1 MKEILT
7 PSTLLYFILLS
18 GLVLGK
24 IKIRHIS
31 LGFSAV
37 LIVAVLIGY
46 LGITFDLVAI
56 DDTFQKQM
64 SCLSSIGTS
73 MFVAV
78 VGLLAGQGMVGK
90 GAKGKN
96 TICFMLGM
104 LTVCIGFACML
115 LISGLDASLDA
126 SMMYGVFCG
135 AMTSTPGLAAVCEMT
150 GVSADLAAIGY
161 SCAYLFGVIGVVTFV
176 QWQGKNVEVAGDTL
190 QDDEV
195 SATTNSKAKDELI
208 YICLVAVCGM
218 LLGKL
223 VIPGVNI
230 SLGNSGG
237 ILCSGIIVGLCL
249 AKRKILLDQSV
260 LSIYR
265 NLGLVMFFVGTGVP
279 SGAKLINLPD
289 LKYVLYGA
297 IITVIPIALLYV
309 VCRYVL
315 KLLVLD
321 ALCIISGGM
330 TSTPAIGVLL
340 KNTRRTLNLSA
351 YSMTYVGALLMMV
364 LLFKIVEMIN

>member
-1 MKEILT
+1 MQVLFSPLVLLFLVIFIG
-7 PSTLLYFILLS
+7 TLVGKIK
-18 GLVLGK
+18 LGK
-24 IKIRHIS
+24 IS
-31 LGFSAV
+31 LNMSAV
-37 LIVAVLIGY
+37 LIVAVLVGY
-46 LGITFDLVAI
+46 LAITYGLVLI
-56 DDTFQKQM
+56 DDVFQNQI
-64 SCLSSIGTS
+64 SFLSSVGTS

-115 LISGLDASLDA
+115 LIPGLDASLDA

-150 GVSADLAAIGY
+150 GVSSDLAAIGY
-161 SCAYLFGVIGVVTFV
+161 SCAYLLGVIGVVTFV
-176 QWQGKNVEVAGDTL
+176 QWQGKDVEVTGDAL
-190 QDDEV
+190 LDDEV
-195 SATTNSKAKDELI
+195 SGTTNSKAKDELI
-208 YICLVAVCGM
+208 YICLSAFFGV

-249 AKRKILLDQSV
+249 AKRKVLLDQSV

-279 SGAKLINLPD
+279 AGAKLISMPD

-297 IITVIPIALLYV
+297 IITVIPIVLLYV
-309 VCRYVL
+309 LCRYVL
-315 KLLVLD
+315 KLSILD
-321 ALCIISGGM
+321 AVCIIAGGM

-340 KNTRRTLNLSA
+340 KESKRRMNLSA

-364 LLFKIVEMIN
+364 LLFKIVEMVW

>member
-1 MKEILT
+1 MQDLFSPVLLLFLVIFVG
-7 PSTLLYFILLS
+7 TL
-18 GLVLGK
+18 VGK
-24 IKIRHIS
+24 IKLKRIS
-31 LGFSAV
+31 LNMSAV
-37 LIVAVLIGY
+37 LIVAVLVGY
-46 LGITFDLVAI
+46 LAITYDLVVI
-56 DDTFQKQM
+56 DDVFQNQM
-64 SCLSSIGTS
+64 NFLSSVGTS

-78 VGLLAGQGMVGK
+78 IGLLAGQGMVGK
-90 GAKGKN
+90 GAKRKN

-104 LTVCIGFACML
+104 LTVGVGFACMS
-115 LISGLDASLDA
+115 LIFVLDTSLDA

-150 GVSADLAAIGY
+150 GVSADLATIGY
-161 SCAYLFGVIGVVTFV
+161 SCAYLLGVIGVVIFV
-176 QWQGKNVEVAGDTL
+176 QWRGKNVEVAGDAL
-190 QDDEV
+190 PDDEV
-195 SATTNSKAKDELI
+195 PVTTYSKAKDELI
-208 YICLVAVCGM
+208 YICLTAVCGM

-249 AKRKILLDQSV
+249 AKRKVLLDQSV

-279 SGAKLINLPD
+279 AGAKLISLPD

-297 IITVIPIALLYV
+297 IITTIPIVLLYTL
-309 VCRYVL
+309 CRWVL
-315 KLLVLD
+315 KLSILD
-321 ALCIISGGM
+321 AVCIIAGGM
-330 TSTPAIGVLL
+330 TSTPAIGILL
-340 KNTRRTLNLSA
+340 KESKRRMNLSA

-364 LLFKIVEMIN
+364 LLFKIIEMVW